1 MAGKLNTPV
10 YPTRAEHG
18 LQLRIQLLSLLAPAA
33 SCAACCSPAD
43 LEDLEVDHIDGRTWS
58 WHSLN
63 ALDRIRREW
72 REFAAGVRLRALC
85 KSCNSRDGVRFRG
98 KPRYTPRRRAVHAEQ
113 RSVA

>member
-18 LQLRIQLLSLLAPAA
+18 LQLRIQLLALLAPA
-33 SCAACCSPAD
+33 SCCAACRSATE
-43 LEDLEVDHIDGRTWS
+43 LEDLEVDHLDGRTWS

-72 REFAAGVRLRALC
+72 RELAAGVRLRALC
-85 KSCNSRDGVRFRG
+85 RRCNGSDGVRFRG
-98 KPRYTPRRRAVHAEQ
+98 KPRYARKPEVSPAAEARAA
-113 RSVA
+113 

>member
-1 MAGKLNTPV
+1 MAGNLNTSV

-18 LQLRIQLLSLLAPAA
+18 LQLRIQLLSVL
-33 SCAACCSPAD
+33 SPASRCSACLTSAE

-63 ALDRIRREW
+63 ALDRIRLEW

-85 KSCNSRDGVRFRG
+85 RRCNARDGVRFRG
-98 KPRYTPRRRAVHAEQ
+98 RPRYTPRRHVIQAAESRAT
-113 RSVA
+113 